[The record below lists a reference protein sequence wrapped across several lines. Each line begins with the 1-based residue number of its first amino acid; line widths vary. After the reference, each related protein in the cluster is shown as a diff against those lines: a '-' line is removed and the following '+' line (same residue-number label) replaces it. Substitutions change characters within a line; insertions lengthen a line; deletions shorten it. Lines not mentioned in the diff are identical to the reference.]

1 MSQEYGR
8 HQRVGDFLARELA
21 VVIQQ
26 QMRDP
31 RVRGVSVVDLEVS
44 RDLAHAR
51 VFVRLMG
58 VQDRDEIDATIAVL
72 QKAAGFLRSQIAKQM
87 TARTTPALHFAYD
100 DSGER
105 GDQLDALI
113 AKARAADQARH
124 E

>member
-1 MSQEYGR
+1 MPLP
-8 HQRVGDFLARELA
+8 D
-21 VVIQQ
+21 
-26 QMRDP
+26 
-31 RVRGVSVVDLEVS
+31 VDEMTLVS

-58 VQDRDEIDATIAVL
+58 VQDRNEIDATIAVL
-72 QKAAGFLRSQIAKQM
+72 QKAAGFLRSQVAKQM

-105 GDQLDALI
+105 GDELDALI
-113 AKARAADQARH
+113 AKARAADRARH